1 MSSTWTRTNQ
11 IFSYVCLSLVNHEQ
25 LEFIQDFVTQQAI
38 VLFEI
43 MSEDSLKQQ
52 GEKNICLLLDKHVCD
67 SAVCPWTAWKDGQGK
82 KTVDWPLDSGP
93 LPPGCI
99 QHPSY
104 LTCFLQP
111 ALNTASHVHRGCPCA
126 ITFEPNI
133 IFRRQKHIIKLTKIT
148 R

>member
-1 MSSTWTRTNQ
+1 M
-11 IFSYVCLSLVNHEQ
+11 FSQVSLSLVNHER
-25 LEFIQDFVTQQAI
+25 LEFIQGSVTQQAI
-38 VLFEI
+38 VLFEM

-52 GEKNICLLLDKHVCD
+52 GGKNYVYCQTNMSVIRQSVL
-67 SAVCPWTAWKDGQGK
+67 GQPGK
-82 KTVDWPLDSGP
+82 MVRKKNVDWPLDSGS
-93 LPPGCI
+93 LPPGHI

-111 ALNTASHVHRGCPCA
+111 ALNTASHVLRGCPCA

-133 IFRRQKHIIKLTKIT
+133 ISRRQKHIIKLTKIT